1 MLRATHCCWQLWARE
16 MTAAHLCGVGVVE
29 ADSHVPAVQLGD
41 VVVQQSSLGVPDVQ
55 EARGLGREPGLHLPL
70 LHVPEVDLEGPGI
83 CT

>member
-1 MLRATHCCWQLWARE
+1 